1 MSRGKTLRWGQ
12 RQGGVFRLPPPYLWT
27 PPTPQRNNCDRRQ
40 RRKQGAAEGL
50 WMEKRKKR

>member
-27 PPTPQRNNCDRRQ
+27 PPTPQRERGCSPLSDP
-40 RRKQGAAEGL
+40 KEEVEP
-50 WMEKRKKR
+50 EKI